1 MKGGRPVSD
10 VLWGT
15 VPVVGSY
22 NSQRLQALALG
33 DTGIHRLSG
42 SSWGQVLRLDWGQRE
57 IKILVIRWRLGGA
70 ELHDMEIRVCELVL
84 CFAQAP

>member
-1 MKGGRPVSD
+1 MSD
-10 VLWGT
+10 VLCGT
-15 VPVVGSY
+15 VPVVGC
-22 NSQRLQALALG
+22 LQQPETASFG
-33 DTGIHRLSG
+33 TRLSG

-57 IKILVIRWRLGGA
+57 IKIIVIRWRLGGA